1 MKLNRW
7 LRYFIAVLLCGWF
20 VGLYWYTRPAPQVVK
35 ETSCHI
41 VQQQCQLVWGG
52 QRNVTLKLLGTPSP
66 LNPFVVEV
74 EGLDVPALSISFA
87 MADMEMGS
95 NTFVLKS
102 IGVGRWRG
110 RVVLPVC
117 IQRRHDWR
125 ITLFNQ
131 QHAIVITTSLP
142 SGSVQ

>member
-1 MKLNRW
+1 MKINRW
-7 LRYFIAVLLCGWF
+7 LRYLIAVLLCIWF
-20 VGLYWYTRPAPQVVK
+20 LGLYWYTRPVPKMQA
-35 ETSCHI
+35 ETSCHF
-41 VQQQCQLVWGG
+41 VQQQCQFAWGD
-52 QRNVTLKLLGTPSP
+52 QRNITLKLHGNPSP
-66 LNPFVVEV
+66 LNPFEVEV
-74 EGLDVPALSISFA
+74 SGLDAPALSISFA

-95 NTFVLKS
+95 NTFVLKP
-102 IGVGRWRG
+102 IGAGRWSG

-142 SGSVQ
+142 SGSAQ